1 MNVPEGN
8 GAADAAV
15 ATVLRVL
22 ARRAVGLSGADI
34 ERLVREARQTARR
47 ERRVLLWS
55 DLDGRLTA
63 SKPVKPEDLRW
74 RTALHEA
81 GHAVAR
87 LVLGLGTI
95 TLITIDGPGG
105 GGMVQSEEQEPV
117 AETEDWIS
125 SLLIVKLAGR
135 AAEEIVLGTC
145 IAGSGGSPDS
155 DLAGATALA
164 LQMEVAFGFG
174 TKMPLLYRNAEA
186 HGAIL
191 LSRPEVA
198 RRVNDRLEKAYEAA
212 RELIRDHL
220 APLQSLGHELLQHDT
235 LEGEHLV
242 QVFACVFG
250 PVMHEGGGRKHP
262 EERLTEAVG
271 TKNLPS

>member
-1 MNVPEGN
+1 MSVPEGN
-8 GAADAAV
+8 GAAGVAADA
-15 ATVLRVL
+15 VLRRL

-47 ERRVLLWS
+47 ERRDLLWS

-63 SKPVKPEDLRW
+63 SRPVKPDSLRW

-105 GGMVQSEEQEPV
+105 GGMVQSEELEPA
-117 AETEDWIS
+117 AETEEWIS

-155 DLAGATALA
+155 DLAGATAIA

-174 TKMPLLYRNAEA
+174 TEMPLLYRNADMHEP
-186 HGAIL
+186 IL
-191 LSRPEVA
+191 LSRPDVA
-198 RRVNDRLEKAYEAA
+198 RRVNDRLEGAYDAA
-212 RELIRDHL
+212 KELIRDHQTPLHSL
-220 APLQSLGHELLQHDT
+220 ARKLLKHDT
-235 LEGEHLV
+235 IEGLLLLSVLGEIR
-242 QVFACVFG
+242 
-250 PVMHEGGGRKHP
+250 GRMASNQTDP
-262 EERLTEAVG
+262 DASDRR
-271 TKNLPS
+271 